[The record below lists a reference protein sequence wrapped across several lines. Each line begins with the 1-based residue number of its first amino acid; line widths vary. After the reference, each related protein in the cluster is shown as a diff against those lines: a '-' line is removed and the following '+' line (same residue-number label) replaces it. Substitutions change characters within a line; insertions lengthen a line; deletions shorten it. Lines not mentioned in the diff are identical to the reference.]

1 MATFK
6 DSLQLLGVS
15 LMPQHL
21 VSRLAG
27 RFARSAWSRAAIPL
41 YVRHF
46 NIDVEQAEKPVGE
59 YDNLLS
65 FFIRRLKPGTRP
77 MAMEPD
83 VVISPVDGTIYAA
96 GPIDGDQLWQVK
108 GETYSLLD
116 FLGGDPEMA
125 ERFVDGGF
133 VTIYLSPQDYH
144 RIHVPFGGQVKQAHY
159 IPGSL
164 FPVNPFALRNV
175 TRLFARNERL
185 ATFLETRAGTMGVV
199 KVGATIVGSVRVVY
213 GDYRTNQR
221 RKARLDKLSGG
232 PRFAKGDELGR
243 FEFGSTVILLF
254 EKGQVRLRDLN
265 VGDKVVLGQPIAD
278 AVALRS

>member
-27 RFARSAWSRAAIPL
+27 HFARSPLSKAVIPL
-41 YVRHF
+41 YIRHF
-46 NIDVEQAEKPVGE
+46 DIDVGQAEKPVGDYE
-59 YDNLLS
+59 TLLS
-65 FFIRRLKPGTRP
+65 FFIRRLKPGMRP

-83 VVISPVDGTIYAA
+83 VVISPVDGAIYAA
-96 GPIDGDQLWQVK
+96 GAIEDDQLWQIK

-116 FLGGDPEMA
+116 FLGGDRRMA
-125 ERFVDGGF
+125 EKFQDGQF
-133 VTIYLSPQDYH
+133 MTIYLSPQDYH
-144 RIHVPFGGQVKQAHY
+144 RIHVPFGGQVKQANY

-185 ATFLETRAGTMGVV
+185 ATFLETRVGTMAVV

-213 GDYRTNQR
+213 GDYHTNAG
-221 RKARLDKLSGG
+221 RKAAVDILDGG

-254 EKGQVRLRDLN
+254 EKGQVKLRDLK
-265 VGDKVVLGQPIAD
+265 VGDKVVLGQPVAD
-278 AVALRS
+278 VVGIRS